1 MRQPV
6 NSFKELRSSLQ
17 SPYKHAKPDR
27 LWSWVQVSMA
37 AILLPFA
44 AQMLPLGDHPG
55 LIATAAAADP
65 NPNCSLIV
73 PPQPLTAKGLAT
85 PYQMVATDPAAG
97 PCNEAVQVQAAFV
110 QAAVFDP
117 ATSQI
122 SIYNPLI
129 VDKGQQAASPPVV
142 PTLPPNAI
150 VALWFGSNNGGT
162 LSLDGDIAG
171 GKCVNGL
178 PPVAPNGSLTSG
190 SKFGQVAYCNAPAFF
205 SAANNAVTTGK
216 LKVPP
221 LGVAKDGKA
230 CPSVRDFSIV
240 DQDQSDN
247 VLTTYLVTA
256 DGKLAQETQANKRA
270 LAGATQLKNA
280 SDNRLVAIA
289 VNTALGCSPWMTTDL
304 ADPGQKVAALP
315 LNEIQAKVHQAS
327 PIALVP
333 GIHAMALDNGN
344 PLVEKLNAYR
354 AGVNQHTLEALEDPN
369 RYCRNLFRVAPARFN
384 LDTPFTKAAASPDP
398 AAANSLFTFLAQRF
412 VATNQIFGCTNSQA
426 IGQPVTVTTDA
437 NGVAID
443 ATIDPAIE
451 TANQAKLA
459 ETQQADNQLA
469 AAERAAENLVAPY

>member
-1 MRQPV
+1 MRQLI
-6 NSFKELRSSLQ
+6 NNLKELRSSPKQLFE
-17 SPYKHAKPDR
+17 HAKPDR
-27 LWSWVQVSMA
+27 LWLRVQVSMA
-37 AILLPFA
+37 GILLPFA
-44 AQMLPLGDHPG
+44 AQMLPIGNHPG
-55 LIATAAAADP
+55 LIAPAAAADP

-85 PYQMVATDPAAG
+85 PYQLVATDPAAG
-97 PCNEAVQVQAAFV
+97 PCDEAVTAQSAFV

-122 SIYNPLI
+122 SIYNPL
-129 VDKGQQAASPPVV
+129 VVNQGQQPAKPPVV
-142 PTLPPNAI
+142 PVLPPNAT
-150 VALWFGSNNGGT
+150 VGLWFGFNGAT
-162 LSLDGDIAG
+162 LTLQGDIDPNR
-171 GKCVNGL
+171 CVNGL
-178 PPVAPNGSLTSG
+178 PGG
-190 SKFGQVAYCNAPAFF
+190 SKFGQFAHCNAGNFF
-205 SAANNAVTTGK
+205 NAANQAASAGK
-216 LKVPP
+216 LIVPP

-230 CPSVRDFSIV
+230 CPTVRDFSIV

-256 DGKLAQETQANKRA
+256 DGKLAQETKANKGA

-289 VNTALGCSPWMTTDL
+289 VNNALGCSPWMAADL

-315 LNEIQAKVHQAS
+315 LNEIQAKVHQLA

-354 AGVNQHTLEALEDPN
+354 EGVNQHTLQALEDPN
-369 RYCRNLFRVAPARFN
+369 RYCRNLFRVAPARFS
-384 LDTPFTKAAASPDP
+384 LDIAATKAAASPDP

-426 IGQPVTVTTDA
+426 MGQPVTVTTDA

-443 ATIDPAIE
+443 AKIDPAIE
-451 TANQAKLA
+451 AQNQAKLA
-459 ETQQADNQLA
+459 ETQQADNQQGQAELA
-469 AAERAAENLVAPY
+469 LEKLVVP